1 MNLLKSSYLTSKEL
15 LKLNFKKLGT
25 NVLIDK
31 NVIMPN
37 THNIEIGNNV
47 RIDAYSVISSGKNG
61 HIIFNDHV
69 HICPQN
75 LIYCSNNHKI
85 IFKKHS
91 GLAAGCKLYGRTENY
106 DGRFLMNPTHNDEDI
121 ELIEGDIILNKF
133 STLGCDTTV
142 FPNSIIPIGTILGSK
157 SLYTGKNE
165 LKEWSIYAGNP
176 LRYFRE
182 RSKLSLELSK
192 KYN

>member
-1 MNLLKSSYLTSKEL
+1 MLKGSYFTTKEL
-15 LKLNFKKLGT
+15 LKLNFKSIGR
-25 NVLIDK
+25 NVKIDK
-31 NVIMPN
+31 TVMIPN
-37 THNIEIGNNV
+37 TNNIEIGNNV
-47 RIDAYSVISSGKNG
+47 RIDAFSIISSGKGN
-61 HIIFNDHV
+61 IIINDHV
-69 HICPQN
+69 LICPQN
-75 LIYCSNNHKI
+75 LIYCSNNHNI
-85 IFKKHS
+85 ILEKHS

-133 STLGCDTTV
+133 STLGCETTV

-165 LKEWSIYAGNP
+165 LEEWSIYAGNP
-176 LRYFRE
+176 LKYFRK
-182 RSKLSLELSK
+182 RSKNSLELSK